1 MTSQQLFVGKKRG
14 RPVTGQGHQINVT
27 LSTAMLAAL
36 DAYCEQTGQTR
47 TAGIRRLMK
56 LGLGVY
62 NESGVDH
69 ASPSSSPSS

>member
-36 DAYCEQTGQTR
+36 DAYCERTGLKR
-47 TAGIRRLMK
+47 TEALRSLLK
-56 LGLGVY
+56 LGLVAY
-62 NESGVDH
+62 N
-69 ASPSSSPSS
+69 ASIRT